1 VVGPVARLERA
12 LELARTAALDGALLD
27 VTIKGG
33 LVYPV
38 AAELRA
44 RQVPMVFSTGYT
56 QDALPAAFQDL
67 PCLRKPFSASQLE
80 AAAWVAFVERRGQ
93 AGPG

>member
-1 VVGPVARLERA
+1 VLGVWPGNGKA
-12 LELARTAALDGALLD
+12 
-27 VTIKGG
+27 
-33 LVYPV
+33 

-44 RQVPMVFSTGYT
+44 RQVPMVFSTGYAR
-56 QDALPAAFQDL
+56 DALPAAFQDL

-80 AAAWVAFVERRGQ
+80 AAAWAAFVERRGQ